1 MSNTEMTKEEFGVNL
16 FECIKTISGLH
27 TLRQQLN
34 VAVHQEDA
42 KAQKQL
48 AARYHEA
55 QEWLVPQLKSLTNDE
70 MDQVLAKYPDVVT
83 L

>member
-1 MSNTEMTKEEFGVNL
+1 MTKDEFGANL

-34 VAVHQEDA
+34 VAVHHED
-42 KAQKQL
+42 KRAQVQL

-55 QEWLVPQLKSLTNDE
+55 QEWLVPQLKALTEDE
-70 MDQVLAKYPDVVT
+70 WKQVQARYPDVVT

>member
-1 MSNTEMTKEEFGVNL
+1 MTKDEFGINL

-34 VAVHQEDA
+34 VAVHQEDTQ
-42 KAQKQL
+42 AQMAL
-48 AARYHEA
+48 SARYHEA
-55 QEWLVPQLKSLTNDE
+55 QGYLVPQLKALTEDE
-70 MDQVLAKYPDVVT
+70 WKQVQARYPDVVT